1 MDRTYMVTPTLT
13 AWPETQSYIC
23 GGQLIDHWSDWSDQL
38 EARPCPFYP
47 DFILILSKFYPDFIQ
62 ILSRFSRNSLYPNF
76 IQILSLF
83 YMDKIQMKWRL
94 NRNKIWIK
102 GHGRHFS
109 VHNTLL
115 TKDTGFDFDFL
126 VFGSFSFSQLSSKF
140 GDIRVVE

>member
-1 MDRTYMVTPTLT
+1 MSFLSRFHL
-13 AWPETQSYIC
+13 
-23 GGQLIDHWSDWSDQL
+23 
-38 EARPCPFYP
+38 
-47 DFILILSKFYPDFIQ
+47 DFIQVLSRFYPDFIQ

-140 GDIRVVE
+140 GDIRVVEQRELERIEWPEILPLHRQLEAIDIMKKIHS

>member
-1 MDRTYMVTPTLT
+1 LGLYTISTSESELMDRTYMVTPTLT

-62 ILSRFSRNSLYPNF
+62 ILS
-76 IQILSLF
+76 LF
-83 YMDKIQMKWRL
+83 YKDKIQVKWRL

-102 GHGRHFS
+102 GHGRHLS

-126 VFGSFSFSQLSSKF
+126 VFGSFSFSQLSS
-140 GDIRVVE
+140 